1 MINNGVDHVDVS
13 QSDLSTL
20 LPGSLDGDAQEP
32 PGLSGLKGLGP
43 CLPRNSFWSWKR

>member
-1 MINNGVDHVDVS
+1 MINNGVDHVDDS

-32 PGLSGLKGLGP
+32 PGLSGLIASHNA
-43 CLPRNSFWSWKR
+43 RAIEVD